1 MRIPQLV
8 GERFASFAFKVK
20 VATFETLV
28 LVVRHNFYVKSEYS
42 VSGLHCTFFFKIHCC
57 LVVSYKVFA
66 HKSTSLM
73 QATSNKSNHW
83 EVFWAVIFLRPT
95 SPKYSQ
101 KPPATSCQLVG
112 ESTFF

>member
-42 VSGLHCTFFFKIHCC
+42 VSGLHCTFFLRFTAVWW
-57 LVVSYKVFA
+57 LVT
-66 HKSTSLM
+66 KSL
-73 QATSNKSNHW
+73 
-83 EVFWAVIFLRPT
+83 PT
-95 SPKYSQ
+95 NRR
-101 KPPATSCQLVG
+101 L
-112 ESTFF
+112 